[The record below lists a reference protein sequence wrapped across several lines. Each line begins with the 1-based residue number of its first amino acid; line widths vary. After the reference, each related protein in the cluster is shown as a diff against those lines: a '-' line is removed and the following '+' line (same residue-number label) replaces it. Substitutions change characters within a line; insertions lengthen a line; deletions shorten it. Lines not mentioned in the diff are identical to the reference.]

1 MKKLALLFCACI
13 ILFGCTRTP
22 KVDTTAEA
30 NAIRDLE
37 NQWIAA
43 NKSKDIDKV
52 MTFISPEVVMIEP
65 NAPNYEGLQSIKEL
79 WGSMF
84 ADTTLLWETYS
95 ATIDKIEV
103 AASGELAY
111 VRGITRM
118 KMKTPEG
125 ITEFKAKWVEI
136 WKKIDGE
143 WKFALAIANSDE
155 P

>member
-1 MKKLALLFCACI
+1 MKKLAFLFCACI

-43 NKSKDIDKV
+43 NKSKDFDKV
-52 MTFISPEVVMIEP
+52 LTFFSNEAILIEP
-65 NAPNYEGLQSIKEL
+65 NTPICEGLQSIKEIL
-79 WGSMF
+79 GSM
-84 ADTTLLWETYS
+84 ATDTTFLWETYS

-103 AASGELAY
+103 AASGDLAY

-118 KMKTPEG
+118 NIKTPDG
-125 ITEFKAKWVEI
+125 LTEYTARWVEI
-136 WKKIDGE
+136 WKKIDGQ
-143 WKFALAIANSDE
+143 WKNVLAIANS
-155 P
+155 